1 MEVRKIEWT
10 ILTSTSGFLVT
21 KILSSRYWVKSPCSQ
36 TTKSHQIVKSSLR
49 EGTNLVNSIQV
60 KFVQAWTNNNC
71 INKEKKV
78 KRLKVRKYIK
88 RNEIKWK
95 GNIPSGRRRPRG
107 LAKGGKGALPS
118 STGSP
123 IQFPE
128 IIKNSV
134 FQRMSDE
141 LRPFIKLQ

>member
-1 MEVRKIEWT
+1 M
-10 ILTSTSGFLVT
+10 
-21 KILSSRYWVKSPCSQ
+21 
-36 TTKSHQIVKSSLR
+36 KSSPR
-49 EGTNLVNSIQV
+49 EGMNFVNLIQV
-60 KFVQAWTNNNC
+60 KFVQVWTNNSC

-78 KRLKVRKYIK
+78 KQLKVGKYIK

-128 IIKNSV
+128 IIKNYV
-134 FQRMSDE
+134 FQRVSDE
-141 LRPFIKLQ
+141 LRPFIKL